1 MARKL
6 TEFIMFKNTPLVN
19 FDKTIHFDT
28 NEKRDDFF
36 LRGNHYPTI
45 TYSQHFNFVSDRLN
59 LRVSK
64 SYFELEGV
72 NYLTFISEFDNR
84 RYYAFV
90 SKTQYI
96 NDGTTMLTLVID
108 VMMTFTQGNQL
119 SSFGQNVT
127 IKRQHLTQ
135 SNYDKYKLKL
145 LTNDDVLQVNTREY
159 VSNIIYKFTEFMVVF
174 TCSSDLSKDF
184 GTVDA
189 PKLET
194 STGQTYSGITSP
206 VNLYVI
212 NQQQFNDLAKE
223 LRSVP
228 WISQNIQSVL
238 QIPTEF
244 IDQNDLESVS
254 MKSGFNHL
262 KKFKNG
268 AKSNNFDVSNQSIT
282 ELLNEMGLTNKD
294 SDIFRGAYASIEM
307 LDWQGQKVVLDPA
320 FLPDTGLKLHAQAV
334 IGYANQVAIYPVAY
348 KSRGEA
354 TGGATVARGTFL
366 NNALIFKTFDDIPI
380 LIDNYTKNKAMTAY
394 TRQLSEDKLISNR
407 LSDMTNPKKSIQDK
421 FFNAVDLLSPLGGIA
436 TGFATGGTAGGV
448 AGVVGAGSQF
458 FQKFSDEYEFY
469 RTQKA
474 QFADMSLTSPTIT
487 AQSTSNSLGTAN
499 DFFGV
504 TLKYSVI
511 DPVDIERVKK
521 YHGTLG
527 YQMDMVGDVD
537 NVHSMSIVNYIE
549 YTGNW
554 KLDGVHTA
562 LQQQLHALIENGVQL
577 WHDNGT
583 ANPFFGNILHNERII

>member
-28 NEKRDDFF
+28 NTQRDDFF
-36 LRGNHYPTI
+36 LKGNHYPTI
-45 TYSQHFNFVSDRLN
+45 TYSQDFNFVSDRLN

-72 NYLTFISEFDNR
+72 NYLTFISKFDDR

-119 SSFGQNVT
+119 STVGKNVT

-159 VSNIIYKFTEFMVVF
+159 VSNIIHKFNNFMIVF
-174 TCSSDLSKDF
+174 TCTSDLSEEF
-184 GTVDA
+184 GDVSA
-189 PKLET
+189 PKLKT

-206 VNLYVI
+206 VNLYVMS
-212 NQQQFNDLAKE
+212 QQHFNDLFKD
-223 LRSVP
+223 LQSYP
-228 WISQNIQSVL
+228 WITQNIQSVL
-238 QIPTEF
+238 QIPTDF
-244 IDQNDLESVS
+244 IDQNDIEPVT
-254 MKSGFNHL
+254 MKTGYNHL

-268 AKSNNFDVSNQSIT
+268 AKSNNFDISDQSIT
-282 ELLNEMGLTNKD
+282 EILNEMGLTIDD

-366 NNALIFKTFDDIPI
+366 NNALIFKTFDDVPI
-380 LIDNYTKNKAMTAY
+380 LIDNYTKNKASTAY
-394 TRQLSEDKLISNR
+394 TRQLAEDKLVSNR
-407 LSDMTNPKKSIQDK
+407 ISDMTNPKKSIQDK
-421 FFNAVDLLSPLGGIA
+421 FYNAVDLLSPLGSIA
-436 TGFATGGTAGGV
+436 TGAVSGGTKGAIGG
-448 AGVVGAGSQF
+448 ATSAASQF
-458 FQKFSDEYEFY
+458 MQKFSEEYEFY

-511 DPVDIERVKK
+511 DPIDIERVKK

-554 KLDGVHTA
+554 KLDGVHIA
-562 LQQQLHALIENGVQL
+562 LQLQLHALIENGVQL

-583 ANPFFGNILHNERII
+583 ANPFFGNILHNERIL

>member
-19 FDKTIHFDT
+19 FDKTIHFDS
-28 NEKRDDFF
+28 NAKRDDFF
-36 LRGNHYPTI
+36 LNQNHYPKI
-45 TYSQHFNFVSDRLN
+45 TYSQEFNFVSDRLT
-59 LRVSK
+59 LRASK

-72 NYLTFISEFDNR
+72 NYLTFISDFDNR

-90 SKTQYI
+90 TKTQYI
-96 NDGTTMLTLVID
+96 NEHVTALTLVID
-108 VMMTFTQGNQL
+108 VLMTFTQGNQL
-119 SSFGQNVT
+119 SIFGQNVT

-135 SNYDKYKLKL
+135 DSYEKYKLKL
-145 LTNDDVLQVNTREY
+145 LTNDDVLQCNTREY
-159 VSNIIYKFTEFMVVF
+159 VSNIIYKFTDFMIVF
-174 TCSSDLSKDF
+174 TCSSDLSDDF

-189 PKLET
+189 PQLKT
-194 STGQTYSGITSP
+194 SSGQTYSGITSP

-212 NQQQFNDLAKE
+212 EKFNFNKLAKE
-223 LRSVP
+223 LEKVP

-238 QIPTEF
+238 QIPRDF
-244 IDQNDLESVS
+244 IDQSDLEPVT
-254 MKSGFNHL
+254 MKSGFSTL
-262 KKFKNG
+262 KKFKDG
-268 AKSNNFDVSNQSIT
+268 AKSNNFDVSDQSIT
-282 ELLNEMGLTNKD
+282 ELLNEMGLTAKD

-307 LDWQGQKVVLDPA
+307 LDWQGQKVTLDPA

-334 IGYANQVAIYPVAY
+334 IGYSNQVAIYPVAY
-348 KSRGEA
+348 KSRGEQ

-366 NNALIFKTFDDIPI
+366 NNALIFKNFDDIPI
-380 LIDNYTKNKAMTAY
+380 LIDNYTKNKAMTAN
-394 TRQLSEDKLISNR
+394 TRQLQEDRLVSNR
-407 LSDMTNPKKSIQDK
+407 ISDMTNPKKSIQDK
-421 FFNAVDLLSPLGGIA
+421 FFNAVDLLSPLSGVA
-436 TGFATGGTAGGV
+436 SGFAHGGVAGGV
-448 AGVVGAGSQF
+448 AGVASAGSQYL
-458 FQKFSDEYEFY
+458 QKFSDEYEFY

-474 QFADMSLTSPTIT
+474 QFADMALTSPTIT
-487 AQSTSNSLGTAN
+487 VQSTSNSLGTAN

-537 NVHSMSIVNYIE
+537 NVHSMSVVNYIE
-549 YTGNW
+549 FTGNW
-554 KLDGVHTA
+554 KLDNIHSA
-562 LQQQLHALIENGVQL
+562 LQLQLHALIENGVQL

-583 ANPFFGNILHNERII
+583 ANPFFGNILLNERIV